1 MSLFVVVVWGCGT
14 ENKTLT
20 FPSSVCDFC
29 DTGILTHLI
38 LEIIK
43 GVYAIRINQAGR
55 LATDKIEGIC
65 AVCESYFS

>member
-1 MSLFVVVVWGCGT
+1 MPLSLFVVVVWRCGT

-38 LEIIK
+38 LEIMK
-43 GVYAIRINQAGR
+43 GVYAISINQAR
-55 LATDKIEGIC
+55 ILATDKSEGIYT
-65 AVCESYFS
+65 VCE